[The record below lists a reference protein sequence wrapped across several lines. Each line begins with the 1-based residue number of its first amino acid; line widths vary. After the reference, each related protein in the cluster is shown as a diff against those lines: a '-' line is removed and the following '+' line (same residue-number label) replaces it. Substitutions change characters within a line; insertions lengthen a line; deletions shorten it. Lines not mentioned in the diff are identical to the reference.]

1 MDSYDEKD
9 VPGGEE
15 QAGRPG
21 PDAADG
27 GQQAAPGA
35 AAPAPTSEDV
45 TGVTPPGA
53 SDAPASA
60 SRTSDALAFGTSN
73 TPVSGTSNPPA
84 PAPGAPAAASAD
96 LAAAAGSTGSTG
108 SAGSTGPTAPEHPA
122 PGVLGAPAGQGD
134 QSAPGVPGRGIAG
147 LSLPYQVAAALALAV
162 VAVVAVV
169 HIAMVFLHVA
179 PSNTVTKQHGK
190 VVDDWIYPEF
200 EQNWKLFAP
209 NPLQQNIAV
218 QARAEIRMPDGNR
231 KTTGWIDL
239 SAGDGSG
246 IRGNPLPSH
255 SQQNEL
261 RRGWEFF
268 INSHTDD
275 NKPNGLRGELSDR
288 YIHRIV
294 MLRLGARR
302 DGGTVERVQVRS
314 VTTSVKAPPWSDE
327 KIDTR
332 PYYRVVPWWTVTPAD
347 LPGGAGTADAR
358 TEAAR

>member
-1 MDSYDEKD
+1 MDSYDDKD
-9 VPGGEE
+9 VPGGEDRLR
-15 QAGRPG
+15 RPG

-27 GQQAAPGA
+27 GPQAAPGA
-35 AAPAPTSEDV
+35 AALAPTSDDV
-45 TGVTPPGA
+45 IAPGGPASPRGDEAPRPGDA
-53 SDAPASA
+53 SDASAPAPGA
-60 SRTSDALAFGTSN
+60 TAA
-73 TPVSGTSNPPA
+73 PA
-84 PAPGAPAAASAD
+84 PAPGAPN
-96 LAAAAGSTGSTG
+96 
-108 SAGSTGPTAPEHPA
+108 PA
-122 PGVLGAPAGQGD
+122 PGAPTHAAPASPPVGSPAAPAPVASAAPGSPAPQAFE
-134 QSAPGVPGRGIAG
+134 SPAPGVPGRGIAG
-147 LSLPYQVAAALALAV
+147 LSLPYQVAGALALAV
-162 VAVVAVV
+162 VAVVGIV

-190 VVDDWIYPEF
+190 VIDDWIYPEF

-231 KTTGWIDL
+231 KTTDWIDL
-239 SAGDGSG
+239 TAEDGSH

-255 SQQNEL
+255 TQQNEL

-294 MLRLGARR
+294 MLRLGAHH

-314 VTTSVKAPPWSDE
+314 VTRSVKAPVWSDE

-347 LPGGAGTADAR
+347 LPGGAGSAEAR
-358 TEAAR
+358 TEAGR

>member
-15 QAGRPG
+15 QARRLG

-27 GQQAAPGA
+27 GPQTAPGT
-35 AAPAPTSEDV
+35 AAPAPSSEDV
-45 TGVTPPGA
+45 TPADAARTPAWAVDASNTSAPEPGA
-53 SDAPASA
+53 STAAPTAAES
-60 SRTSDALAFGTSN
+60 
-73 TPVSGTSNPPA
+73 PA
-84 PAPGAPAAASAD
+84 PAPVAPIAAESPAAES
-96 LAAAAGSTGSTG
+96 
-108 SAGSTGPTAPEHPA
+108 P
-122 PGVLGAPAGQGD
+122 
-134 QSAPGVPGRGIAG
+134 APGVPGRGIAG

-162 VAVVAVV
+162 AAVVGIV

-190 VVDDWIYPEF
+190 VIDDWIYPEF

-218 QARAEIRMPDGNR
+218 QARAEIRMADGNR

-255 SQQNEL
+255 TQQNEL
-261 RRGWEFF
+261 RRAWEFF

-275 NKPNGLRGELSDR
+275 NKPNGLRGELSAR

-314 VTTSVKAPPWSDE
+314 VTTSVKAPAWSDE

-347 LPGGAGTADAR
+347 LPAGAGSADVP
-358 TEAAR
+358 TEAGR

>member
-15 QAGRPG
+15 QARRPG

-27 GQQAAPGA
+27 GPQAAPGT

-45 TGVTPPGA
+45 TPTGAPDAAASAAVPAMPAPGA
-53 SDAPASA
+53 SVASA
-60 SRTSDALAFGTSN
+60 PGASN
-73 TPVSGTSNPPA
+73 TSA
-84 PAPGAPAAASAD
+84 PAPGASA
-96 LAAAAGSTGSTG
+96 
-108 SAGSTGPTAPEHPA
+108 PA
-122 PGVLGAPAGQGD
+122 PADITAHESP
-134 QSAPGVPGRGIAG
+134 APGVPGRGIAG
-147 LSLPYQVAAALALAV
+147 LSLPYQVAAALALAG
-162 VAVVAVV
+162 VAVVGVV

-218 QARAEIRMPDGNR
+218 QARAEIRMADGQR

-255 SQQNEL
+255 TQQNEL

-314 VTTSVKAPPWSDE
+314 VTTSVKAPAWSDE

-347 LPGGAGTADAR
+347 LPAGAGSADAR
-358 TEAAR
+358 TEAGR

>member
-9 VPGGEE
+9 VSGQEGQPRPPEPAAE
-15 QAGRPG
+15 NAGSAVG
-21 PDAADG
+21 AEAAE
-27 GQQAAPGA
+27 PRLS
-35 AAPAPTSEDV
+35 SEN
-45 TGVTPPGA
+45 VTP
-53 SDAPASA
+53 SD
-60 SRTSDALAFGTSN
+60 
-73 TPVSGTSNPPA
+73 V
-84 PAPGAPAAASAD
+84 
-96 LAAAAGSTGSTG
+96 
-108 SAGSTGPTAPEHPA
+108 PEITE
-122 PGVLGAPAGQGD
+122 
-134 QSAPGVPGRGIAG
+134 PGVPGRGIAA
-147 LSLPYQVAAALALAV
+147 LSLPYQIVGALALAL

-218 QARAEIRMPDGNR
+218 QARAEIMMPDGTR

-239 SAGDGSG
+239 SAMDGSG
-246 IRGNPLPSH
+246 IRSNPLPSH
-255 SQQNEL
+255 TQQNEL

-268 INSHTDD
+268 VTSHTDD
-275 NKPNGLRGELSDR
+275 NKPNGLRGELSER

-294 MLRLGARR
+294 MLRLGAHR
-302 DGGTVERVQVRS
+302 DGGTVDRVQVRS
-314 VTTSVKAPPWSDE
+314 VTTSVKAPRWSDE

-347 LPGGAGTADAR
+347 LPAGAGAGDAR
-358 TEAAR
+358 TEASR

>member
-9 VPGGEE
+9 VPGQEGQPRPPEPAAE
-15 QAGRPG
+15 NAGPAVG
-21 PDAADG
+21 AEAV
-27 GQQAAPGA
+27 APH
-35 AAPAPTSEDV
+35 PTSEN
-45 TGVTPPGA
+45 VTP
-53 SDAPASA
+53 
-60 SRTSDALAFGTSN
+60 
-73 TPVSGTSNPPA
+73 SGT
-84 PAPGAPAAASAD
+84 
-96 LAAAAGSTGSTG
+96 
-108 SAGSTGPTAPEHPA
+108 PEIPE
-122 PGVLGAPAGQGD
+122 
-134 QSAPGVPGRGIAG
+134 PGVPGRGIAA
-147 LSLPYQVAAALALAV
+147 LSLPYQIVGALALAL

-218 QARAEIRMPDGNR
+218 QARAEIVMPDGTR

-239 SAGDGSG
+239 SAMDGSG
-246 IRGNPLPSH
+246 IRSNPLPSH
-255 SQQNEL
+255 TQQNEL

-268 INSHTDD
+268 VTSHTDD
-275 NKPNGLRGELSDR
+275 NKPNGLRGELSER

-294 MLRLGARR
+294 MLRLGAHR

-314 VTTSVKAPPWSDE
+314 VTTSVKAPRWSDE

-347 LPGGAGTADAR
+347 LPAGAGAGDAR
-358 TEAAR
+358 TEASR

>member
-1 MDSYDEKD
+1 MDSYDDKD
-9 VPGGEE
+9 VPGQEGQPRPLEPAGEN
-15 QAGRPG
+15 AGSAVG
-21 PDAADG
+21 AEAAE
-27 GQQAAPGA
+27 
-35 AAPAPTSEDV
+35 THLSSEN
-45 TGVTPPGA
+45 VTP
-53 SDAPASA
+53 SDT
-60 SRTSDALAFGTSN
+60 R
-73 TPVSGTSNPPA
+73 
-84 PAPGAPAAASAD
+84 
-96 LAAAAGSTGSTG
+96 
-108 SAGSTGPTAPEHPA
+108 E
-122 PGVLGAPAGQGD
+122 VLE
-134 QSAPGVPGRGIAG
+134 PGVPGRGIAA
-147 LSLPYQVAAALALAV
+147 LSLPYQIVGALALAL

-218 QARAEIRMPDGNR
+218 QARAEIVMPDGTR

-239 SAGDGSG
+239 SGMDGSG

-255 SQQNEL
+255 TQQNEL

-268 INSHTDD
+268 VTSHTDD
-275 NKPNGLRGELSDR
+275 NKPNGLRGELSER

-294 MLRLGARR
+294 MLRLGAHR
-302 DGGTVERVQVRS
+302 DGGTVDRVQVRS
-314 VTTSVKAPPWSDE
+314 VTTSVKAPRWSDE

-347 LPGGAGTADAR
+347 LPAGAGTGAAR
-358 TEAAR
+358 TEASR

>member
-9 VPGGEE
+9 VPDGEE
-15 QAGRPG
+15 QARRPG
-21 PDAADG
+21 SDAADG
-27 GQQAAPGA
+27 GPQTAPGA
-35 AAPAPTSEDV
+35 AAPAPNSED
-45 TGVTPPGA
+45 VTPPGA
-53 SDAPASA
+53 SDTPASTPGA
-60 SRTSDALAFGTSN
+60 SDGPASTPGASDG
-73 TPVSGTSNPPA
+73 PA
-84 PAPGAPAAASAD
+84 PAPGAPTPASAA
-96 LAAAAGSTGSTG
+96 L
-108 SAGSTGPTAPEHPA
+108 TAPEPAA
-122 PGVLGAPAGQGD
+122 PG
-134 QSAPGVPGRGIAG
+134 SPGPGIAG
-147 LSLPYQVAAALALAV
+147 LSLPYQVAGALALAV
-162 VAVVAVV
+162 VAVVGVV

-218 QARAEIRMPDGNR
+218 QARAEIRMADGNR
-231 KTTGWIDL
+231 RTTGWIDL

-255 SQQNEL
+255 TQQNEL

-294 MLRLGARR
+294 MLRLGAQR

-314 VTTSVKAPPWSDE
+314 VTTSVKAPRWSDE

-347 LPGGAGTADAR
+347 LPAGAGSAEAR
-358 TEAAR
+358 TEAGR

>member
-15 QAGRPG
+15 QARRPG

-27 GQQAAPGA
+27 GPQAAPGA

-45 TGVTPPGA
+45 TPAGAPDAAAFALDGADAAASAPGA
-53 SDAPASA
+53 SATPAPGASN
-60 SRTSDALAFGTSN
+60 L
-73 TPVSGTSNPPA
+73 PA
-84 PAPGAPAAASAD
+84 PAPGASAPASAD
-96 LAAAAGSTGSTG
+96 I
-108 SAGSTGPTAPEHPA
+108 TAHESP
-122 PGVLGAPAGQGD
+122 
-134 QSAPGVPGRGIAG
+134 APGVPGRGIAG
-147 LSLPYQVAAALALAV
+147 LSLPYQVAAALALAG
-162 VAVVAVV
+162 VAVVGLV

-218 QARAEIRMPDGNR
+218 QARAEIRMADGTR

-255 SQQNEL
+255 TQQNEL

-314 VTTSVKAPPWSDE
+314 VTTSVKAPRWSDE

-332 PYYRVVPWWTVTPAD
+332 PYYRVVPWWTVTPSD
-347 LPGGAGTADAR
+347 LPAGAGSADAR
-358 TEAAR
+358 TEAGR

>member
-15 QAGRPG
+15 QARRPG
-21 PDAADG
+21 PDAAVG
-27 GQQAAPGA
+27 GPQAAPGA

-45 TGVTPPGA
+45 TSTGAPQTAAFASGA
-53 SDAPASA
+53 SDATTSAPGAPVAPASGA
-60 SRTSDALAFGTSN
+60 SN
-73 TPVSGTSNPPA
+73 TSA
-84 PAPGAPAAASAD
+84 PAPGASDPASAAA
-96 LAAAAGSTGSTG
+96 
-108 SAGSTGPTAPEHPA
+108 TAHESPE
-122 PGVLGAPAGQGD
+122 
-134 QSAPGVPGRGIAG
+134 PGVPGRGIAG
-147 LSLPYQVAAALALAV
+147 LSLPYQVAAALALAGA
-162 VAVVAVV
+162 AVVGVV

-218 QARAEIRMPDGNR
+218 QARAEIRMADGNR

-255 SQQNEL
+255 TQQNEL

-314 VTTSVKAPPWSDE
+314 VTTSVKAPRWSDE

-347 LPGGAGTADAR
+347 LPAGAGSADAR
-358 TEAAR
+358 AEAGR